1 MLGAV
6 SSLSILAGAAVAF
19 AIKRNKFVAFR
30 HRNLHTLL
38 REMAL
43 ASVKGTIS
51 FGAPFG
57 SIIESVASVALINI
71 EIAVGPVLLTIL
83 GRVQMKVHVG
93 AFKQDLRDG
102 EIFANLRLKL

>member
-1 MLGAV
+1 
-6 SSLSILAGAAVAF
+6 
-19 AIKRNKFVAFR
+19 
-30 HRNLHTLL
+30 
-38 REMAL
+38 MAL

-57 SIIESVASVALINI
+57 SIVVAVAGVTLVYI

-83 GRVQMKVHVG
+83 GRPSNEGSRRRFQTGKG
-93 AFKQDLRDG
+93 PRRCLLRDC

>member
-1 MLGAV
+1 
-6 SSLSILAGAAVAF
+6 
-19 AIKRNKFVAFR
+19 
-30 HRNLHTLL
+30 
-38 REMAL
+38 MAL

-57 SIIESVASVALINI
+57 SIVVAVAGVTLVYI

-83 GRVQMKVHVG
+83 GRVQMKVHIG
-93 AFKQDLRDG
+93 AFKQDLCYC